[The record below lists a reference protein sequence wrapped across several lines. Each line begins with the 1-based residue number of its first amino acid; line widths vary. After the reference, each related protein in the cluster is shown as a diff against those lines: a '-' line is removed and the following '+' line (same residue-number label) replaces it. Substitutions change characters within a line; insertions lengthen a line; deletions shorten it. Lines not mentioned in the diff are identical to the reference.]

1 MDAYVWTTD
10 IYYNSYTEDGE
21 TEVGELDVSVLVD
34 EHVLID
40 IDE

>member
-1 MDAYVWTTD
+1 MNYM
-10 IYYNSYTEDGE
+10 IYLLFTENRE
-21 TEVGELDVSVLVD
+21 AKVGQLDVSVLVD